1 MSTLSFFRRLASDPT
16 ANTIVISAVAM
27 VPLIGM
33 VGGAV
38 DASRY
43 YMTTTRMQAACDA
56 GALAARRAMDDGSFS
71 TEDQAVGNN
80 FFDQNYRDGQFGLED
95 KTRAYTADNEG
106 VVTGT
111 ATGKLPTSLMHIFG
125 YDEFDVSVS
134 CSADINIANTD
145 IMFVL
150 DVTGSMNCPADGT
163 VTCDNGNNFNTEF
176 ETGGENASRIQAL
189 RDAVMDFYDVV
200 EGSTSPQ
207 AQVRYGFLPYS
218 SNVNVGDDII
228 PWMSNTGAYQSR
240 TWVETTTEVPGNGV
254 EIGDWILDRQ
264 TYEYMPRNPS
274 NFGGGIWISSF
285 QWRNNDW
292 NSNIANSSSQDKCLR
307 MEGEEYLVGN
317 ELWRVTRAQYWL
329 NVWNGY
335 GASTKW
341 RAACVGN
348 IDKFRQA
355 DEDDVEEG
363 ETITVASWSYRERD
377 DFDLSPFYSNGNVI
391 TDTGPG
397 GTNVAHTWD
406 GCIQEAETRNIANFS
421 PVPNN
426 AFDLNINLVPTTDDE
441 RWKPSLPGAVYY
453 RHETDDAGDGVW
465 DTGSWLFDPVETTED
480 LDSVT
485 GAGASVCPTAARKLD
500 AELTRGQ
507 ALAYVNSLTA
517 LGATYHDFGMIWGG
531 RYLSPRGIFS
541 SENATAPNGD
551 SIARHL
557 VFMTD
562 GQQATQRWVYGMY
575 GIEFWDRRITDD
587 GSGDQMAARH
597 QARFQAACQAARN
610 ENISVWVI
618 AFGVPLDQNLRD
630 CATAGRAFQAD
641 NATDLADTFKDI
653 AEQIADLRLTQ

>member
-1 MSTLSFFRRLASDPT
+1 LNAAIPR
-16 ANTIVISAVAM
+16 
-27 VPLIGM
+27 
-33 VGGAV
+33 VGYV
-38 DASRY
+38 
-43 YMTTTRMQAACDA
+43 
-56 GALAARRAMDDGSFS
+56 
-71 TEDQAVGNN
+71 
-80 FFDQNYRDGQFGLED
+80 
-95 KTRAYTADNEG
+95 
-106 VVTGT
+106 
-111 ATGKLPTSLMHIFG
+111 
-125 YDEFDVSVS
+125 
-134 CSADINIANTD
+134 
-145 IMFVL
+145 
-150 DVTGSMNCPADGT
+150 
-163 VTCDNGNNFNTEF
+163 
-176 ETGGENASRIQAL
+176 
-189 RDAVMDFYDVV
+189 
-200 EGSTSPQ
+200 
-207 AQVRYGFLPYS
+207 
-218 SNVNVGDDII
+218 
-228 PWMSNTGAYQSR
+228 
-240 TWVETTTEVPGNGV
+240 
-254 EIGDWILDRQ
+254 
-264 TYEYMPRNPS
+264 
-274 NFGGGIWISSF
+274 
-285 QWRNNDW
+285 
-292 NSNIANSSSQDKCLR
+292 
-307 MEGEEYLVGN
+307 
-317 ELWRVTRAQYWL
+317 
-329 NVWNGY
+329 
-335 GASTKW
+335 
-341 RAACVGN
+341 
-348 IDKFRQA
+348 
-355 DEDDVEEG
+355 
-363 ETITVASWSYRERD
+363 
-377 DFDLSPFYSNGNVI
+377 
-391 TDTGPG
+391 
-397 GTNVAHTWD
+397 
-406 GCIQEAETRNIANFS
+406 QEAETRNIANFS